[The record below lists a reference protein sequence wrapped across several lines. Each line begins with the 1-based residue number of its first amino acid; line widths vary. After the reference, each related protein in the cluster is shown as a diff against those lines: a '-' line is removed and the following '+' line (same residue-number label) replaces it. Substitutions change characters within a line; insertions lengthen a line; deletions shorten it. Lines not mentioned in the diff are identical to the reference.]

1 MSWMFPVDFQRKRVW
16 SIAFSKIHTARSYF
30 YRLLPCFEAV
40 SRCEGLLPPSITGIY
55 RPCECF
61 KNQPFT
67 PKMLKIKRKRALCEG
82 CECFFGE
89 INTYIRVRKGQIQNR
104 WRHVQRDRT
113 ASLVRPDI
121 TWSPLHNPATCA
133 HNSRTCPHKSLNW
146 QNKSRTCP
154 YNSRT
159 CGKGITLPFH
169 IRNFSHSS
177 FVFYH
182 MVRHI
187 FSHSVNRLTMR
198 DSCFVSELPPLGLLR
213 NTHIAYFGLSDG
225 VKPAKHISSTGPVPS

>member
-1 MSWMFPVDFQRKRVW
+1 MKHCLFKDSHRAFIFLSLTSWFWGGF
-16 SIAFSKIHTARSYF
+16 
-30 YRLLPCFEAV
+30 
-40 SRCEGLLPPSITGIY
+40 RCEGLLPPSITGIY

-67 PKMLKIKRKRALCEG
+67 PKMLKIRRKRALCEG

-113 ASLVRPDI
+113 VSLVRPDI

-133 HNSRTCPHKSLNW
+133 QNSRTCPHKSLNW

-169 IRNFSHSS
+169 IRNFSLITS
-177 FVFYH
+177 
-182 MVRHI
+182 
-187 FSHSVNRLTMR
+187 
-198 DSCFVSELPPLGLLR
+198 
-213 NTHIAYFGLSDG
+213 
-225 VKPAKHISSTGPVPS
+225 